1 MLQVDTPGK
10 KRQSRF
16 RQFDKRAQRAQ
27 GNHICISNLFR
38 ICICTV
44 ADKKNVAFA
53 LKFWDVLKFP
63 FQIFL
68 HIILESMRTYFYPV
82 IEAIIGSC
90 CLSYI
95 LLVSFIDIIHTY
107 NVISE
112 SKLHVQSRRYKTFL
126 FSFSAIAQF
135 IFNTLQKVV

>member
-1 MLQVDTPGK
+1 
-10 KRQSRF
+10 
-16 RQFDKRAQRAQ
+16 
-27 GNHICISNLFR
+27 
-38 ICICTV
+38 
-44 ADKKNVAFA
+44 
-53 LKFWDVLKFP
+53 
-63 FQIFL
+63 
-68 HIILESMRTYFYPV
+68 MRTYFYPV